1 MEKWKLVGLPG
12 LSPFRNF
19 NISGSSFSVSA
30 QKSQGKFDETRKI
43 LIQVNKMKRKREQS
57 LVTGKNYM
65 QLHNKVWKITEFSS
79 HCFLWRKFRET
90 NFSTKNLISRNIFQM
105 VLNTFFWQCSSS
117 SNTHC
122 AKATIFYLELLHW
135 GPSKMHSSISSSSYS
150 SRVDFPYNYKI
161 YSQKNG

>member
-79 HCFLWRKFRET
+79 HCFLWRKECI
-90 NFSTKNLISRNIFQM
+90 NLGPELSKKKLKNKSGQFSVFLLKMLSRSVWSINILILQ
-105 VLNTFFWQCSSS
+105 
-117 SNTHC
+117 
-122 AKATIFYLELLHW
+122 
-135 GPSKMHSSISSSSYS
+135 
-150 SRVDFPYNYKI
+150 KI
-161 YSQKNG
+161 